1 MGKKIAVIGDKGS
14 VLGFQAVGFEAF
26 ETTGP
31 EETKAALRQVTRG
44 DYGIVFITEKAYSQ
58 VVDYA
63 DSFKELTIPAIIPI
77 PGREGSMG
85 LGMARVRKNVER
97 AVGADIL
104 FKD

>member
-1 MGKKIAVIGDKGS
+1 MRKKIAVIGDKGS

-26 ETTGP
+26 ETRSP
-31 EETKAALRQVTRG
+31 EETKAALDQVTKG
-44 DYGIVFITEKAYSQ
+44 DYGVVFITEQAYES
-58 VVDYA
+58 VAAYA
-63 DSFKELTIPAIIPI
+63 DNFKDLTIPAIIPI
-77 PGREGSMG
+77 PGREGSLG